1 MWETWKEMFQ
11 FLQGYYN
18 NGIVLWIYVVSFLTI
33 MFWGGKR
40 LRKLIGWPAL
50 ALMIIVFN
58 PFFYRYVWQK
68 CFHYGYWRVF
78 WLVPVTFVV
87 SAAAIVWYEKIK
99 QQKKQLVFLLVLI
112 FFIGCNGKN
121 MFAKQMFYTDTRNAY
136 KLPQEAIDVAD
147 ALLELDTEPRVVM
160 CSELY
165 SYVRQY
171 STDIKMMYGRNVDGY
186 IDGMNEDSM
195 EVAKNLKRME
205 EGNWQHVVTLMKN
218 AECDYLVIPQDE
230 RCTED
235 YMQQYSFECLKQV
248 DGYNIFKLKF

>member
-18 NGIVLWIYVVSFLTI
+18 NGIVLWIYIASLLTI

-40 LRKLIGWPAL
+40 LRKLIGWPVL
-50 ALMIIVFN
+50 ALMVIVFN
-58 PFFYRYVWQK
+58 PVFYRYVWQK
-68 CFHYGYWRVF
+68 CFYYGYWRIF
-78 WLVPVTFVV
+78 WLFPVAFVIG
-87 SAAAIVWYEKIK
+87 AAAIVWYEKIK

-112 FFIGCNGKN
+112 FLIGCNGKN
-121 MFAKQMFYTDTRNAY
+121 MFVKQMFYTDTRNAY

-171 STDIKMMYGRNVDGY
+171 STDIKMMYGRNAEGY
-186 IDGMNEDSM
+186 IDG
-195 EVAKNLKRME
+195 
-205 EGNWQHVVTLMKN
+205 GNDRSREIVVKLGQAEYADWSRIAELMRQEQCK
-218 AECDYLVIPQDE
+218 YLVVSGNNN
-230 RCTED
+230 
-235 YMQQYSFECLKQV
+235 YLQQNMEKYSFSVIKQV
-248 DGYNIFKLKF
+248 DGYIILRLD

>member
-18 NGIVLWIYVVSFLTI
+18 NGIVLWIYVVSFFTI

-68 CFHYGYWRVF
+68 CFYYGYWRIF
-78 WLVPVTFVV
+78 WLFPVALVIG
-87 SAAAIVWYEKIK
+87 AAAIVWYEKIK
-99 QQKKQLVFLLVLI
+99 QQKKQFIFLLVLI
-112 FFIGCNGKN
+112 FLIGCNGKN

-136 KLPQEAIDVAD
+136 KLPQEAIEVAD

-171 STDIKMMYGRNVDGY
+171 STDIKLMYGRNAEGY
-186 IDGMNEDSM
+186 IDGRDEKTIAM
-195 EVAKNLKRME
+195 VANLEKEKDADWFWIADMMRQ
-205 EGNWQHVVTLMKN
+205 NQ
-218 AECDYLVIPQDE
+218 CQYLVIPENQNYTNE
-230 RCTED
+230 F
-235 YMQQYSFECLKQV
+235 MKQYSFVLLKQV
-248 DGYNIFKLKF
+248 DGYNIFGVL

>member
-68 CFHYGYWRVF
+68 CFYYGYWRIF
-78 WLVPVTFVV
+78 WLFPVALVIG
-87 SAAAIVWYEKIK
+87 AAAIVWYEKIK
-99 QQKKQLVFLLVLI
+99 QQKKQFIFLLVLI

-121 MFAKQMFYTDTRNAY
+121 MFAKQMFYTDTRNVY

-147 ALLELDTEPRVVM
+147 ALLEFDTEPRAVM

-171 STDIKMMYGRNVDGY
+171 STDIKLMYGRNVEGY
-186 IDGMNEDSM
+186 IGGRNDKSIEMSIHLQKQEYDDWQR
-195 EVAKNLKRME
+195 VADMMRQEQYK
-205 EGNWQHVVTLMKN
+205 
-218 AECDYLVIPQDE
+218 YLVVPQ
-230 RCTED
+230 TEKCSEE
-235 YMQQYSFECLKQV
+235 YMKQFAFTLLKSV
-248 DGYNIFKLKF
+248 DGYMIFELD